1 VINKETSVRTTI
13 GEDIVDRDFELLV
26 PSGESESSSESCMPK
41 SLCMLTSYMETFAV
55 SQREMLGPMF
65 VPMLRIGIIQLE
77 LVMMWLFDYKIGV
90 CRPFQDF
97 EMVVCGNALS
107 LLMCGTWGMCFTL
120 HQAKAVLASAKA
132 VEQARILRRENF
144 RQKACLVE
152 VSTMQSQRYRTARLI
167 FCLAGVRAPAGA
179 A

>member
-13 GEDIVDRDFELLV
+13 GEDIVDRDFGLLV

-97 EMVVCGNALS
+97 EMVVCGEALHS
-107 LLMCGTWGMCFTL
+107 LMCGTWGVWFL
-120 HQAKAVLASAKA
+120 SAPGKGCTGISQSY
-132 VEQARILRRENF
+132 ETSENP
-144 RQKACLVE
+144 
-152 VSTMQSQRYRTARLI
+152 S
-167 FCLAGVRAPAGA
+167 
-179 A
+179 